1 LANDS
6 PGINGGIMVLKAL
19 CTHWWII
26 GEYSVGQ
33 CKKCG
38 AIKDFEKLRQDEQ
51 THKTF
56 HRGKTKTPATVVLP

>member
-1 LANDS
+1 M
-6 PGINGGIMVLKAL
+6 ILKTP

-26 GEYSVGQ
+26 GEYSVGL

-38 AIKDFEKLRQDEQ
+38 ASKDFEKLRQDEQ

-56 HRGKTKTPATVVLP
+56 HRGKVKSPASAILPS